1 MKKFHFKE
9 DTKEKI
15 LNTFE
20 WLLVGIFMWGLITF
34 WYSTVDLNDY
44 SLIHELELDK
54 EGLSLAEY
62 FKEIYEK
69 PFY

>member
-34 WYSTVDLNDY
+34 WYSTVDLNMI
-44 SLIHELELDK
+44 IH
-54 EGLSLAEY
+54 
-62 FKEIYEK
+62 
-69 PFY
+69 